1 MADKKDKKP
10 EVVNEEVK
18 KETKKEIDYKALHEA
33 AEKEIKALE
42 SRLEASRKENE
53 MNVLA
58 FQEKAKGFAAKAQE
72 EVNRIKQELNAKLED
87 DKKDLK
93 KYGSQKLLE
102 SIIEPLLNIE
112 LAVKAGKNNE
122 AVSAYVIGFEMLLGQ
137 LYSELESFGV
147 TKITPQVGEEFDPHL
162 HYAISTKD
170 GDNKNHIVEV
180 KKAGFKLHDRVIKPA
195 TVVIE
200 K

>member
-1 MADKKDKKP
+1 MSKEEIKKDD
-10 EVVNEEVK
+10 VK
-18 KETKKEIDYKALHEA
+18 VEETKKVEVDFEA
-33 AEKEIKALE
+33 KYNEAEKEIKELKAKLLE
-42 SRLEASRKENE
+42 VSIENQ
-53 MNVLA
+53 NNIIA
-58 FQEKAKGFAAKAQE
+58 FQEKAKGFASKAQD
-72 EVNRIKQELNAKLED
+72 EVNRIKAELNAKLEE

-93 KYGSQKLLE
+93 KYGSQKMLE

-112 LAVKAGKNNE
+112 LAVKAGKNND

-147 TKITPQVGEEFDPHL
+147 TKIAPQVGDEFDPHL

-170 GDNKNHIVEV
+170 GDNKNKIVEV
-180 KKAGFKLHDRVIKPA
+180 KKAGLKLHDRVIKPA